1 MGFKEYSLCTLLAL
15 DACASWSYNARRVEV
30 ENSAFR
36 CAVVYSEVVGKDA
49 PLGSMLRGDFTCLS
63 LTDRNFLIGGWYED
77 GSGKVTRMHYI
88 RGDIRRVDICE
99 KGIMDEQCGLLLKI
113 VK

>member
-1 MGFKEYSLCTLLAL
+1 MGFKEYSLCALLAL
-15 DACASWSYNARRVEV
+15 EACGHSYNARRVEV

-49 PLGSMLRGDFTCLS
+49 PRGSMLRGDFTCLS
-63 LTDRNFLIGGWYED
+63 LEDRHFLIGGWYQD
-77 GSGKVTRMHYI
+77 GSSNVTRMHYI
-88 RGDIRRVDICE
+88 TGDIRRVNVCE
-99 KGIMDEQCGLLLKI
+99 KGIMDEQCELLLKI